1 MLVGSM
7 VRAFH
12 WMIGP
17 SLKIFL
23 NKEKFVD
30 IKFKIEGPTFIIPEG
45 RENPQ
50 VIAVSLGTMELTS
63 TSNIISSFSY
73 KIYFRQDCSGKP
85 PDKEWNS
92 SEHNAGA
99 PTRTDLLWIHGHQPE
114 LGADE
119 SHHGGP
125 EL

>member
-1 MLVGSM
+1 MLVGSL

-30 IKFKIEGPTFIIPEG
+30 IKLNMEGPTFIIPEG

-50 VIAVSLGTMELTS
+50 VIAFSLGKKGKMSNYMELT
-63 TSNIISSFSY
+63 
-73 KIYFRQDCSGKP
+73 
-85 PDKEWNS
+85 KET
-92 SEHNAGA
+92 AK
-99 PTRTDLLWIHGHQPE
+99 
-114 LGADE
+114 
-119 SHHGGP
+119 
-125 EL
+125 

>member
-45 RENPQ
+45 RENPH
-50 VIAVSLGTMELTS
+50 VVAISLGKIIMHPTDRIMDLFQERFSWRTSLRRMER
-63 TSNIISSFSY
+63 
-73 KIYFRQDCSGKP
+73 FR
-85 PDKEWNS
+85 
-92 SEHNAGA
+92 
-99 PTRTDLLWIHGHQPE
+99 T
-114 LGADE
+114 
-119 SHHGGP
+119 
-125 EL
+125 

>member
-1 MLVGSM
+1 MEEGDALELKITINLKENQQTSGSFAANIGHFHILVLHRVTRLLQFYFSPLDFWMLVGSL

-45 RENPQ
+45 RENPH
-50 VIAVSLGTMELTS
+50 VIAISLGK
-63 TSNIISSFSY
+63 IIML
-73 KIYFRQDCSGKP
+73 
-85 PDKEWNS
+85 
-92 SEHNAGA
+92 
-99 PTRTDLLWIHGHQPE
+99 PTKTE
-114 LGADE
+114 
-119 SHHGGP
+119 
-125 EL
+125 

>member
-1 MLVGSM
+1 MLVGSL

-30 IKFKIEGPTFIIPEG
+30 IKFKMEGPTFIIPEG

-50 VIAVSLGTMELTS
+50 VIAISLGKIMMHYDALTEQL
-63 TSNIISSFSY
+63 SN
-73 KIYFRQDCSGKP
+73 FRKDSPGEP
-85 PDKEWNS
+85 PDKGWKG
-92 SEHNAGA
+92 SESDAGA
-99 PTRTDLLWIHGHQPE
+99 PARTNLFWIHGNQPE
-114 LGADE
+114 PGADE
-119 SHHGGP
+119 GYHGRP

>member
-1 MLVGSM
+1 MLVGSL

-50 VIAVSLGTMELTS
+50 VIAISLGIM
-63 TSNIISSFSY
+63 II
-73 KIYFRQDCSGKP
+73 IMMHCTER
-85 PDKEWNS
+85 
-92 SEHNAGA
+92 
-99 PTRTDLLWIHGHQPE
+99 DLY
-114 LGADE
+114 
-119 SHHGGP
+119 
-125 EL
+125 

>member
-1 MLVGSM
+1 MLVGSL

-50 VIAVSLGTMELTS
+50 VIAISLGIIIMHCHYDEKEL
-63 TSNIISSFSY
+63 N
-73 KIYFRQDCSGKP
+73 
-85 PDKEWNS
+85 
-92 SEHNAGA
+92 
-99 PTRTDLLWIHGHQPE
+99 
-114 LGADE
+114 
-119 SHHGGP
+119 
-125 EL
+125 